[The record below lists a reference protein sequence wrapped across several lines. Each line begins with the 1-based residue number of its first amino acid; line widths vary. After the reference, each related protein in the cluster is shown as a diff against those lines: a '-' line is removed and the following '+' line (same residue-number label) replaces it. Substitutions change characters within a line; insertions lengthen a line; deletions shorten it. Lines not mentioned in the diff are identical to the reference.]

1 MKLERPTKRMTLR
14 ELLTHAEKCTRDLIE
29 HYQANVLPQTSEFRD
44 LNRPVR
50 RRSHY
55 PTVLAVH
62 NAINRLEESSNEG
75 MEATNYL
82 LEQLQQILES
92 ASREVASRI

>member
-1 MKLERPTKRMTLR
+1 MKLERPAKRMTLR
-14 ELLTHAEKCTRDLIE
+14 ELLTHTEKCTRDLIE

-55 PTVLAVH
+55 PTVLALH
-62 NAINRLEESSNEG
+62 NALTRLEESSNEG
-75 MEATNYL
+75 MEAANYL